1 MRKDA
6 IAVEESRLV
15 GIESIDDYEV
25 VKERHRVFPAIFE
38 QRQHKNI
45 LDIAAGVGCASYRI
59 YKGYSGNLIA
69 SDITPT
75 CLRILR
81 GLGIPTLS
89 FDIDDPKVSFP
100 FADGQ
105 FEAVVSLV
113 TLEHLIYFD
122 HFLEEIYRIL
132 DEDGFLYISTPNY
145 AAPEYLIQPI
155 FTGKTFHDP
164 LGAEERYEFYAH
176 VRYFTYRTLVD
187 LMRFYKFIPETVYL
201 ALPKGST
208 RYQGLYKTSK
218 LLAMAFKSA
227 VWLKHHLL
235 SARMAAEPILCCS
248 KSKIANQHGIRKV
261 VI

>member
-6 IAVEESRLV
+6 ILVEESRLIGV
-15 GIESIDDYEV
+15 ESLDDYKV
-25 VKERHRVFPAIFE
+25 IKERHRIFPAIFE
-38 QRQHKNI
+38 ERQHHNI

-59 YKGYSGNLIA
+59 HEGYKGYLVA

-75 CLRILR
+75 CLKILSS
-81 GLGIPTLS
+81 LGIPTLS
-89 FDIDDPKVSFP
+89 FDIDDPKASFP

-105 FEAVVSLV
+105 FDAVVSLV

-122 HFLEEIYRIL
+122 HFLEEIFRIL
-132 DEDGFLYISTPNY
+132 SDDGFLYISTPNY

-155 FTGKTFHDP
+155 FTGRTFHDP
-164 LGAEERYEFYAH
+164 LGTEERYEFYAH

-187 LMRFYKFIPETVYL
+187 LVKFYKFTPDTVYL

-208 RYQGLYKTSK
+208 RYQALSESSK
-218 LLAMAFKSA
+218 LLAFVFRSVM
-227 VWLKHHLL
+227 WIKHHLL
-235 SARMAAEPILCCS
+235 PVRMAAEPVLCCQ
-248 KSKIANQHGIRKV
+248 KSGITSRQRIRKA